1 MRGLRALAFPLIGGL
16 AVIAGAA
23 MLEGRA
29 TAEGAPPPP
38 PAPSP
43 IKCTALPGKLLGGP
57 IKFVSSQLVP
67 ANAPAVVNPL
77 PNSLP
82 AGATFTGTN
91 PAVNSGPPAN
101 TPITVPVKYCLVVL
115 SYSSTPPNDPTPQNI
130 TIYVGLPLNS
140 TDGGATGSTVND
152 PPFDF
157 RTVQGNWNGRTE
169 GQGGGGC
176 TGNNN
181 VNSAGAVANGF
192 VGSGTDGGHG
202 NPTDDPG
209 NTCDQGVRSLDHL
222 NYQYIEDWVYNGPQQ
237 EILWSKAVARLYYG
251 RPPLF
256 NYWNGC
262 STGGHQ
268 GYALAQSL
276 PGELQGILASA
287 PAMYWTRFQTA
298 QMWGQIAMLDIA
310 DEVISGSKLQ
320 AVQQAA
326 ILACDDNDGVKDGI
340 IDDPRTCTF
349 NANANLCSGPPNG
362 TCLSAAEVEAVNTMW
377 DGPRNE
383 NGVRIW
389 FPIDRGTDFCALG
402 SLGWDCDVPF
412 SLAPVQFGWDLE
424 NPAYYTA
431 GSYPGSYPGIW
442 GNVALNQSVQH
453 GSQPMG
459 DKIPYVTNYAAV
471 AQEGSNNVADL
482 TDTFGNLDA
491 FRATGAKMVTFV
503 GGNDQLIMP
512 RGVINYYRT
521 MAQRYQLRNDR
532 TGFDGVQQFYRLFHV
547 PGTGHCGLPI
557 FSNGGSLGPWPQ
569 NGADF
574 DAVINWVENGIAPSE
589 VVGAGNQAGGAPG
602 TLTRPTCPYPQTAV
616 YSGNGSVTSAANW
629 SCGGNLEK
637 NIPVGTPLSGPPGLP
652 VPCYDALA
660 EYKHEAT
667 ATSPDYVDSGIN
679 PAECH

>member
-1 MRGLRALAFPLIGGL
+1 M
-16 AVIAGAA
+16 
-23 MLEGRA
+23 
-29 TAEGAPPPP
+29 
-38 PAPSP
+38 
-43 IKCTALPGKLLGGP
+43 
-57 IKFVSSQLVP
+57 P
-67 ANAPAVVNPL
+67 ANAAPAAQAN
-77 PNSLP
+77 N
-82 AGATFTGTN
+82 FTG
-91 PAVNSGPPAN
+91 SPPSSA
-101 TPITVPVKYCLVVL
+101 TVPVAYCLVVL

-130 TIYVGLPLNS
+130 TVYVGLPLNS
-140 TDGGATGSTVND
+140 TDGGVTGSTVD
-152 PPFDF
+152 PPWNF

-176 TGNNN
+176 AGNTS
-181 VNSAGAVANGF
+181 VNSAGAVVNGF

-202 NPTDDPG
+202 DQAATIGGRPNPDYDPN
-209 NTCDQGVRSLDHL
+209 NTCDPGVLSLGHL
-222 NYQYIEDWVYNGPQQ
+222 NYQYIQDWVYNGPQQ
-237 EILWSKAVARLYYG
+237 EILWSKAVAGLYYG

-310 DEVISGSKLQ
+310 DEVISGGKLA
-320 AVQQAA
+320 AVQTAA
-326 ILACDDNDGVKDGI
+326 IASCDDNDGVKDRI

-349 NANANLCSGPPNG
+349 NANANLCGEKGAPTAPN
-362 TCLSAAEVEAVNTMW
+362 CLSSTEVEAVNTMW

-383 NGVRIW
+383 HGVRIW
-389 FPIDRGTDFCALG
+389 FPIDRGTDFCGAG
-402 SLGWDCDVPF
+402 VLGWDCNTPF
-412 SLAPVQFGWDLE
+412 ALAPVQFGWDLAD
-424 NPAYYTA
+424 PAYYIA
-431 GSYPGSYPGIW
+431 GSYPSPYPGTW
-442 GNVALNQSVQH
+442 GNVALNQRLQE
-453 GSQPMG
+453 GSPQPG
-459 DKIPYVTNYAAV
+459 RPAYVTNYAAV
-471 AQEGSNNVADL
+471 AQEGSNTVADL

-532 TGFDGVQQFYRLFHV
+532 TRFDGVQQFYRLFHV

-589 VVGAGNQAGGAPG
+589 VIGAGNQAGGAPG
-602 TLTRPTCPYPQTAV
+602 TLTRPTCPYPETAV
-616 YSGNGSVTSAANW
+616 YNGGGSILDAAYW
-629 SCGGNLEK
+629 VCGGNLEK
-637 NIPVGTPLSGPPGLP
+637 NVPVGTPLSGPPGQP

-660 EYKHEAT
+660 EYKHEVS
-667 ATSPDYVDSGIN
+667 ATSPDFVDSGIN